1 MTQTRLQGIIC
12 IYNINSDFTKTENV
26 FVQIAKFTFPVQNV
40 KGGKDK
46 IVEACHR
53 VA

>member
-1 MTQTRLQGIIC
+1 MIQTRLQGNIR
-12 IYNINSDFTKTENV
+12 IYNTNSDFTKTENV
-26 FVQIAKFTFPVQNV
+26 FVQIAKFTCPGQNV

>member
-1 MTQTRLQGIIC
+1 MIQTRLQGIIC
-12 IYNINSDFTKTENV
+12 IYNPNNDFTKTENV
-26 FVQIAKFTFPVQNV
+26 FVQIAKFTCPGQNE